1 MFPTFAFG
9 GNSVLESQ
17 RVALRNHIFGV
28 SATRLRTQVPQMF
41 RPVEAHPGGVPR
53 RAVCYN
59 ARSRRKILRHR
70 NVERKLR
77 FMENATKELSKKI
90 DVNATCM
97 NDLYAKQ
104 HLYVKGCMHDID
116 TTFESLSA
124 KMDENEM
131 KMKELSQKID
141 VNATSMKDLYAKQH
155 VYVKEYMYDID
166 TTCESL
172 SLSAKIDEDKK
183 NRRDDFIDTFFDKLP
198 WALLLLWM
206 FITCLQIFLRVR

>member
-41 RPVEAHPGGVPR
+41 RPVEGHPGGAPH

-59 ARSRRKILRHR
+59 ARSRGKHLSHR
-70 NVERKLR
+70 DVERKLR

-90 DVNATCM
+90 DVNATFM
-97 NDLYAKQ
+97 KDLYAKQ
-104 HLYVKGCMHDID
+104 HLHVKEYMHDID
-116 TTFESLSA
+116 TTCESLNA
-124 KMDENEM
+124 KMDEDKK

-141 VNATSMKDLYAKQH
+141 VNATFMKDLYAKQQLS
-155 VYVKEYMYDID
+155 VKEYMHNID

-172 SLSAKIDEDKK
+172 NAKMDEDKK
-183 NRRDDFIDTFFDKLP
+183 ERRNDFFDKLP
-198 WALLLLWM
+198 WALYQL
-206 FITCLQIFLRVR
+206 FIFLVWRNIILRLM